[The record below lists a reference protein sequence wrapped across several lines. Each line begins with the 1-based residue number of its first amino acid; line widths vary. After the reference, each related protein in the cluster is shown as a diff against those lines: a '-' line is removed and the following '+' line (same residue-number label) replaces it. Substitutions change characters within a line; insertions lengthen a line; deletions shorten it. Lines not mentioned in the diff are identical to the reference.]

1 MSRVKNFMKTQ
12 GKRFIAIVGML
23 GSDGQGER
31 ANAAALAT
39 KMLKEADLTWDEVI
53 GTGTPREN
61 SNNEMGL
68 RAHII
73 RLEETNRKHLAAI
86 GNLRRENE
94 RLLAKVTKLEAGPS
108 GTRDYSMGDKAGPK
122 HAYHSSSGKIKTFNF
137 YINELIDQIESRL
150 EMSEWEENFCMSIRQ
165 RNKLSDKQLFH
176 LRRLAEKAGV
186 PCEGLD
192 E

>member
-1 MSRVKNFMKTQ
+1 MKTQ

-39 KMLKEADLTWDEVI
+39 KMLKDWDLTWDEVI
-53 GTGTPREN
+53 GTGNAGEKSS
-61 SNNEMGL
+61 SNDSAL
-68 RAHII
+68 KAHIV
-73 RLEETNRKHLAAI
+73 RLEETNRKNLAAI

-94 RLLAKVTKLEAGPS
+94 RLLARVTKLEAGPS
-108 GTRDYSMGDKAGPK
+108 GTRDYSKGEQAGPK
-122 HAYHSSSGKIKTFNF
+122 HAYHDSSGKIKTFNF
-137 YINELIDQIESRL
+137 YINELIDQIENRL
-150 EMSEWEENFCMSIRQ
+150 SMSEWEENFCMSIRQ

-186 PCEGLD
+186 PCDGLD